1 MLQKSENN
9 GTEENVLVTPT
20 PGLMPLFC
28 VASNK
33 TARRILQLPNN
44 THCLFRPYVVY
55 GISIRAQLSKR
66 YVKFCYA
73 CDKSKN
79 FIIQFLVPN
88 VTVENTPMGI
98 NMKYFVTH
106 PRAVFVSKMMVLV
119 NCLIFVNN
127 IGK

>member
-1 MLQKSENN
+1 MVGSWGISAGFIL
-9 GTEENVLVTPT
+9 
-20 PGLMPLFC
+20 LFS

-44 THCLFRPYVVY
+44 THRLFRPYVVY
-55 GISIRAQLSKR
+55 GISIRALLSKR

-73 CDKSKN
+73 CDESKN
-79 FIIQFLVPN
+79 SIIQFLVHN
-88 VTVENTPMGI
+88 VTVENTPMWI

-106 PRAVFVSKMMVLV
+106 PRAVFASKMMVLV
-119 NCLIFVNN
+119 NCLISVKSVNN